1 VASFFDRR
9 ILEHYRVFHRT
20 ASTHRS
26 ECDAVLVHIHTNNR
40 ICIGLTG
47 DSVIL
52 VRDSDMEP
60 QLIVLMN
67 DFSSPH
73 SPVVI
78 GERGSEA
85 LEVVGAATEFT
96 FDVVAWFGTNE

>member
-1 VASFFDRR
+1 
-9 ILEHYRVFHRT
+9 
-20 ASTHRS
+20 
-26 ECDAVLVHIHTNNR
+26 
-40 ICIGLTG
+40 
-47 DSVIL
+47 
-52 VRDSDMEP
+52 MES